1 MSDIQIALSLFHD
14 GWSSTVAAAQAAERN
29 GLHSIVLID
38 SPVGERDVHLASASC
53 ALNTN
58 RLKVVTGVT
67 NPITRHPSVTAAA
80 YLQLEE
86 LAPGRIVCGIATGDS
101 AAWGVGLKPA
111 KVAELREYILA
122 VKAMLRGETATWR
135 GAEFRGRWRGWTP
148 FDLPVHVACAG
159 PRTMRTAAQVADG
172 LILSVGVAPEDL
184 EWAELQIEE
193 ACREVGRDPATLE
206 IWHVAEVNFAESAEA
221 ASERTLGIFAH
232 WLTLGGTKGKRIPEE
247 YKPLIEQLN
256 ADTQNIQ
263 NSYRDPDR
271 GRILVERAKR
281 LGVYDWLASRSARLW
296 GTAEDMRTRLREL
309 RALGARNWMLAPD
322 GMDLDNVEIT
332 GRVGELLK

>member
-1 MSDIQIALSLFHD
+1 MLDIQIALGLFHD
-14 GWSSTVAAAQAAERN
+14 GWTSTVEAAQAAERA

-38 SPVGERDVHLASASC
+38 SPVVERDVHLASASC
-53 ALNTN
+53 ALNTGH
-58 RLKVVTGVT
+58 LKVVTGVT

-80 YLQLEE
+80 YVQLEE
-86 LAPGRIVCGIATGDS
+86 LAPGRIVCGIGTGDS

-122 VKAMLRGETATWR
+122 VKAILRGETATWH
-135 GAEFRGRWRGWTP
+135 GAEFRGRWRGWVP
-148 FDLPVHVACAG
+148 FDLPIHVACAG
-159 PRTMRTAAQVADG
+159 PRTLRMAAQIADG

-184 EWAELQIEE
+184 KWAELQIEE
-193 ACREVGRDPATLE
+193 ACREVDRDPATLE
-206 IWHVAEVNFAESAEA
+206 IWHIAEVNFADSVEA

-232 WLTLGGTKGKRIPEE
+232 WLTLGGTRGKRIPEA

-256 ADTQNIQ
+256 ADTESIQ

-271 GRILVERAKR
+271 GRILVERARR

-296 GTAEDMRTRLREL
+296 GTAEDMRARLREL
-309 RALGARNWMLAPD
+309 HALGARNWMLAPD
-322 GMDLDNVEIT
+322 SMDLDNLEIMR
-332 GRVGELLK
+332 RVGELLE